1 MYASFNCQSLI
12 SSKLMSIPNSAPSCL
27 IACRHGDR
35 SQLLD
40 RRRPYMQLRSRS
52 RSPPR
57 RQHRPP
63 YESRQWLAEPWQQ
76 RPYGTGPRD
85 SSEQGHYPLS
95 GMHEPQFRGPS
106 FKEDNRLR
114 DRYERFPEDWRSG
127 RSGWRQ
133 SQDVVRQPEMVVRW
147 GGDTPDL
154 AMLESAQQ
162 PGRQQYGYGASLVP
176 PAVDFEAKARDVGCA
191 S

>member
-1 MYASFNCQSLI
+1 
-12 SSKLMSIPNSAPSCL
+12 
-27 IACRHGDR
+27 
-35 SQLLD
+35 
-40 RRRPYMQLRSRS
+40 MQLRSRS

-76 RPYGTGPRD
+76 RPHETGPRD
-85 SSEQGHYPLS
+85 HSEQGHYFMP
-95 GMHEPQFRGPS
+95 GMHESQFRGPS
-106 FKEDNRLR
+106 FNEDKWMR
-114 DRYERFPEDWRSG
+114 DQYERFPEDRRSS

-133 SQDVVRQPEMVVRW
+133 SQDVVRQQEMDVRW

-162 PGRQQYGYGASLVP
+162 PARQQISNFDGYGASLVP

-191 S
+191 L